1 MKKFFT
7 LMILSAFVAVSA
19 FADDSSLGDIKWSIK
34 DGAKINPAKTITLT
48 FPNATGFEFGS
59 TVEIA
64 CNLYAA
70 DEAPSV
76 DNAFDGIEGTITD
89 GVAFILPDFEVQE
102 STSYILKVTSILVN
116 GVEVIGDTVYTLN
129 FKTRGAERQLSWTFT
144 IDGESVKKIHK
155 DDGNGNL
162 GTYVDD
168 NGKTQNNPGDYWC
181 LIAKDTRHY
190 VHKKLNYEEI
200 MLDANTV
207 LPMTEGLLFSI
218 GADKVYVGDTAKTDY
233 QKNLVFNGT
242 KQKMIVPDCK
252 IGDIIT
258 INCFYSSKNKGA
270 IYVPNAMAKCLNDG
284 ALVSNSQGGDGD
296 ADSIRTGSKDAPYKF
311 EVKIDGD
318 VEFIFDNNRVTSLV
332 IDEAKPIVDVNYS
345 VVAVAAD
352 DETKILKTYVEPT
365 LGKTNDVAKVSYSY
379 WLRDESGN
387 IYTYGTKG
395 EPFTATYYLGSND
408 TVFALKYKKIESDD
422 VAVYL
427 SEAEDWFDEENLESP
442 IQLCT
447 NENSAIR
454 SSNGKAA
461 YCAAEEGYQLTTLP
475 AGKYK
480 IRTVLFD
487 ANKTASYM
495 PTFMVGS
502 EEVTLSAIST
512 NFAEVES
519 GVIEITEESPVIL
532 KQSGNDKQGID
543 IIAIYATDELPEPDF
558 QLGDANGDGEI
569 TMADAN
575 MVVNYFLA
583 EDKDSIDN
591 FHFEAADANEDGDIT
606 MADAN
611 KIVNIFLGTDSV
623 VE

>member
-19 FADDSSLGDIKWSIK
+19 FADDSSLGDVKWSIK

-70 DEAPSV
+70 DEAPSE
-76 DNAFDGIEGTITD
+76 DNAFDGIEGTIID
-89 GVAFILPDFEVQE
+89 GVAFILPDFEVVE
-102 STSYILKVTSILVN
+102 STKYILKVTSILVN

-129 FKTRGAERQLSWTFT
+129 FTTRGADRRMSWTFS
-144 IDGESVKKIHK
+144 IDEASAAEIAASVKNDARTGEFWLDVNGNASDRSTSK
-155 DDGNGNL
+155 DDVRFYSVSRNWEPLMVNA
-162 GTYVDD
+162 T
-168 NGKTQNNPGDYWC
+168 T
-181 LIAKDTRHY
+181 
-190 VHKKLNYEEI
+190 E
-200 MLDANTV
+200 
-207 LPMTEGLLFSI
+207 LPMTEDLLFKF
-218 GADKVYVGDTAKTDY
+218 GDKKLYVGNTASGKTSYKDEI
-233 QKNLVFNGT
+233 VFNANDLYV
-242 KQKMIVPDCK
+242 QIPDLK
-252 IGDIIT
+252 EGDIVT
-258 INCFYSSKNKGA
+258 FNARRATTSSSTKRTYIAQTDGMA
-270 IYVPNAMAKCLNDG
+270 IALSGVESSRGVVDSVQLAPNN
-284 ALVSNSQGGDGD
+284 NF
-296 ADSIRTGSKDAPYKF
+296 ADYKF
-311 EVKIDGD
+311 QITQDGD
-318 VEFIFDNNRVTSLV
+318 VNFAISQAWVSSINIE
-332 IDEAKPIVDVNYS
+332 EAKPIVDVNYS
-345 VVAVAAD
+345 IVAVAAD
-352 DETKILKTYVEPT
+352 DETKVLKTIKETT
-365 LGKTNDVAKVSYSY
+365 LGKTNDAVTVNYSY
-379 WLRDESGN
+379 WLKDEEGYL
-387 IYTYGTKG
+387 YTHGSKGT
-395 EPFTATYYLGSND
+395 PFTETFYLDSND
-408 TVFALKYKKIESDD
+408 TIFAIKYTKTETTG
-422 VAVYL
+422 VVYV
-427 SEAEDWFDEENLESP
+427 SEAEEWFDEENLESP

-480 IRTVLFD
+480 IKAVLFD

-502 EEVTLSAIST
+502 EEVTLSATAT

-543 IIAIYATDELPEPDF
+543 IIAIYATDEMPEPDF

>member
-19 FADDSSLGDIKWSIK
+19 FADDSSLGDVKWSIK

-70 DEAPSV
+70 DEAPSE

-116 GVEVIGDTVYTLN
+116 GAEVIGDTVYTLN
-129 FKTRGAERQLSWTFT
+129 FATRGAERQLSWTFQNT
-144 IDGESVKKIHK
+144 TEDINKLKKSIEDGEGLWTASSKGRFAINRSYNNEEVML
-155 DDGNGNL
+155 N
-162 GTYVDD
+162 
-168 NGKTQNNPGDYWC
+168 QN
-181 LIAKDTRHY
+181 
-190 VHKKLNYEEI
+190 E
-200 MLDANTV
+200 V
-207 LPMTEGLLFSI
+207 LPITEGLLINCASAQMI
-218 GADKVYVGDTAKTDY
+218 VGNPDDTPGNNRL
-233 QKNLVFNGT
+233 QFNGSRSF
-242 KQKMIVPDCK
+242 IIPDCLK
-252 IGDIIT
+252 GDEVSFDIIRAT
-258 INCFYSSKNKGA
+258 KGTVWMQVLNAVSDKGIESSNGIKDSVWCNDLYSSRGTLKFVVQESGDLVVNVCG
-270 IYVPNAMAKCLNDG
+270 ICLYGIDI
-284 ALVSNSQGGDGD
+284 LPGDKEK
-296 ADSIRTGSKDAPYKF
+296 AQYT
-311 EVKIDGD
+311 
-318 VEFIFDNNRVTSLV
+318 
-332 IDEAKPIVDVNYS
+332 YS
-345 VVAVAAD
+345 VKAVD
-352 DETKILKTYVEPT
+352 PNGNVIKEIIPETVGEEGDQISDY
-365 LGKTNDVAKVSYSY
+365 YSY
-379 WLRDESGN
+379 WMKTAGDSLV
-387 IYTYGTKG
+387 TYGTKG
-395 EPFTATYYLGSND
+395 NPFKVTFDLKSDTTFTINYKETGIGEVKYL
-408 TVFALKYKKIESDD
+408 IEM
-422 VAVYL
+422 
-427 SEAEDWFDEENLESP
+427 EDLVDGENLESP

-447 NENSAIR
+447 NANAEIR

-502 EEVTLSAIST
+502 EEVTLSATST

-583 EDKDSIDN
+583 EDKDSIEN
-591 FHFEAADANEDGDIT
+591 FNFDAADANQDGEIT

>member
-59 TVEIA
+59 AVQIA

-70 DEAPSV
+70 DEAPSD

-89 GVAFILPDFEVQE
+89 GVAFILPDFEVVE
-102 STSYILKVTSILVN
+102 NTKYILKVTSILVN

-129 FKTRGAERQLSWTFT
+129 FATRGAERQLSWKFQNTT
-144 IDGESVKKIHK
+144 EDINKLKKSIEDEEGLWTASSK
-155 DDGNGNL
+155 GRFAINRSYNNEEVML
-162 GTYVDD
+162 
-168 NGKTQNNPGDYWC
+168 NQN
-181 LIAKDTRHY
+181 
-190 VHKKLNYEEI
+190 E
-200 MLDANTV
+200 V
-207 LPMTEGLLFSI
+207 LPITEGLLINCASAQMI
-218 GADKVYVGDTAKTDY
+218 VGNPDDTPGNNRL
-233 QKNLVFNGT
+233 QFNGSRSF
-242 KQKMIVPDCK
+242 IIPDCLK
-252 IGDIIT
+252 GDEVSFDIIRAT
-258 INCFYSSKNKGA
+258 KGTVWMQVLNAVSDKGIESSNGIRDSVWCNDLYSSRGTLKFVVQESGDLVVKVCG
-270 IYVPNAMAKCLNDG
+270 ICLYG
-284 ALVSNSQGGDGD
+284 IEILPGDKEK
-296 ADSIRTGSKDAPYKF
+296 AQYT
-311 EVKIDGD
+311 
-318 VEFIFDNNRVTSLV
+318 
-332 IDEAKPIVDVNYS
+332 YS
-345 VVAVAAD
+345 VKAVD
-352 DETKILKTYVEPT
+352 PNGNVIKEIIPETVGEEGDQISDY
-365 LGKTNDVAKVSYSY
+365 YSY
-379 WLRDESGN
+379 WMKTAEDSLV
-387 IYTYGTKG
+387 TYGTKG
-395 EPFTATYYLGSND
+395 NPFKVTFDLKSDTTFTINYKETGIGEVKYL
-408 TVFALKYKKIESDD
+408 IEM
-422 VAVYL
+422 
-427 SEAEDWFDEENLESP
+427 EDLVDGENLESP

-447 NENSAIR
+447 NGNAEIR

-502 EEVTLSAIST
+502 EEVTLSATAT

>member
-89 GVAFILPDFEVQE
+89 GVAFNLPDFDVVE
-102 STSYILKVTSILVN
+102 STKYTLKVTSILVN
-116 GVEVIGDTVYTLN
+116 DVEVIGDTVYTLN
-129 FKTRGAERQLSWTFT
+129 FATRGAERQLSWTFQNT
-144 IDGESVKKIHK
+144 TEDINKLKKSIEDGEGLWTASSKGRFAINRSYNNEEVML
-155 DDGNGNL
+155 N
-162 GTYVDD
+162 
-168 NGKTQNNPGDYWC
+168 QN
-181 LIAKDTRHY
+181 
-190 VHKKLNYEEI
+190 E
-200 MLDANTV
+200 V
-207 LPMTEGLLFSI
+207 LPITEGLLINCASAQMI
-218 GADKVYVGDTAKTDY
+218 VGNPDDTPGNNRL
-233 QKNLVFNGT
+233 QFNGSRSF
-242 KQKMIVPDCK
+242 IIPDCLK
-252 IGDIIT
+252 GDEVSFDIIRAT
-258 INCFYSSKNKGA
+258 KGTVWMQVLNAVSDKGIESSNGIKDSVWCNDLYSSRGTLKFVVQEPGDLVVKVCG
-270 IYVPNAMAKCLNDG
+270 ICLYGIDILPGDKEKAKY
-284 ALVSNSQGGDGD
+284 
-296 ADSIRTGSKDAPYKF
+296 T
-311 EVKIDGD
+311 
-318 VEFIFDNNRVTSLV
+318 
-332 IDEAKPIVDVNYS
+332 YS
-345 VVAVAAD
+345 VKAVD
-352 DETKILKTYVEPT
+352 PNGNVIKEIIPETVGEEGDQISDY
-365 LGKTNDVAKVSYSY
+365 YSY
-379 WLRDESGN
+379 WMKTAGDSLV
-387 IYTYGTKG
+387 TYGTKG
-395 EPFTATYYLGSND
+395 NL
-408 TVFALKYKKIESDD
+408 
-422 VAVYL
+422 
-427 SEAEDWFDEENLESP
+427 EDLVDAENLESP

-447 NENSAIR
+447 NGNAEIR

-480 IRTVLFD
+480 IRSVLFD

-502 EEVTLSAIST
+502 EEVTLSATST

-583 EDKDSIDN
+583 EDKDSIEN
-591 FHFEAADANEDGDIT
+591 FNFDAADANQDGEIT